1 MGWGDSPTAGPIQFS
16 VRDEAI
22 PRANQT
28 IPIKHD
34 VRLKYIDISPIQG
47 TPLHGLGPWTILAAV
62 GRIGGGGQGERGGGK
77 GAGGPGEKGGG
88 GRTTTINF
96 VSAVHSF
103 DLTPSSFYL

>member
-1 MGWGDSPTAGPIQFS
+1 MGWGDSPTAGPIQSS

-62 GRIGGGGQGERGGGK
+62 GRIGGGDAGTEGQVEKAGGK
-77 GAGGPGEKGGG
+77 GW